1 MNSLHSLV
9 LICKKLFWKCFNL
22 SNLEVN
28 IKETSNED
36 PELVVVESSEGA
48 NELEEGLKIQIP
60 LSIVHTVIQSSP

>member
-48 NELEEGLKIQIP
+48 NELEEGLEI
-60 LSIVHTVIQSSP
+60 